1 MPFASTSPPWIQPT
15 AMRMVVETLA
25 VPGKDGDRHK
35 PPKEVSLT
43 DPQATWVARRARA
56 WTRSLPMMQTI

>member
-25 VPGKDGDRHK
+25 VQAKMATDTSLPRKSRLPIRRRHG
-35 PPKEVSLT
+35 LRG
-43 DPQATWVARRARA
+43 QA
-56 WTRSLPMMQTI
+56 WTRSLPMMRTI